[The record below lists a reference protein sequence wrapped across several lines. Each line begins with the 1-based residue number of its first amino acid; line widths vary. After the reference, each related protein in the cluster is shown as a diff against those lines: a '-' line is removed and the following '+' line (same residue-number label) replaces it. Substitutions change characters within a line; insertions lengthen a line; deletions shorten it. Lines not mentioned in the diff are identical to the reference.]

1 MPAHLYN
8 SGVRFL
14 LILCLGGLSGC
25 SGLGE
30 VVQGSIDQFAAAD
43 QPSAPREATRF
54 QVPEDALIVRD
65 AQLEQTLYEL
75 GRRIARGYIPKVR
88 LTINVGRQADADWL
102 LGAIDRGIIS
112 TGWTRPA
119 VMVSPRIRMT
129 HQYPAIVVEEGV
141 RS

>member
-1 MPAHLYN
+1 MPANLR
-8 SGVRFL
+8 SLAVRIMV
-14 LILCLGGLSGC
+14 ILSIGGLGGC

-30 VVQGSIDQFAAAD
+30 IAQGSIDQFAAAD
-43 QPSAPREATRF
+43 QQSAPREVIRF

-65 AQLEQTLYEL
+65 VQLEQTLYEL

-88 LTINVGRQADADWL
+88 LTISVGRQTDAEWL
-102 LGAIDRGIIS
+102 LGAIDRGIAS

-119 VMVSPRIRMT
+119 VMVSPRIQMT
-129 HQYPAIVVEEGV
+129 HQYPAIVVEESV